1 MIKTLRTPRRFV
13 VSLAL
18 TCGSAMLLS
27 ATAVAAPTVSVQFAA
42 PSYTVN
48 ENQGPAALTL
58 TRSGDLHG
66 ATRVYWFTEQP
77 DPQNDAIPDID
88 FAQTNTHSPASV
100 TFAPGASQA
109 QISISVI
116 DHAMPG
122 PTKQFSV
129 KIFAKGVVGAG
140 DIAAVRIIGN
150 DPMLAVKD
158 PSDPLALGTPAPGYT
173 SMPTAKPASATIADP
188 LARVRFYVAPMVP
201 LTTVYSQPQT
211 NLFLESSGSNRNQY
225 LKALKPIWSQPQQM
239 RFGTWD
245 INAHGVDRT
254 NIEVSN
260 YLEEA
265 AAKSPGT
272 VPEILTY
279 DLCHNSCKLPGNGKP
294 SVLPVKPCGQKADT
308 PREVAAFENFIN
320 LLASGISDHRVVLY
334 LEMDG
339 LISMQ
344 CLSPQGQQTRLQ
356 ELTYATETLSVL
368 PRAAIYVDSGAAD
381 AGSFK
386 TMAADLN
393 KIGVQKIQGF
403 FLNSTHADWTLNE
416 IAYGQKIS
424 RLTGGAHFIVNTT
437 VNGRGPEKTADPAKQ
452 GNEVLCNPTMLGLG
466 PQPTTDTGYW
476 HVDAFAWLGYAGLS
490 DGPCPTTPGDPF
502 QDPTGTY
509 MPKYAELLIQHAD
522 YQVRG
527 NAPKNAV
534 KRSVG

>member
-1 MIKTLRTPRRFV
+1 MLFATTA
-13 VSLAL
+13 LA
-18 TCGSAMLLS
+18 G
-27 ATAVAAPTVSVQFAA
+27 TVSVQFAA
-42 PSYTVN
+42 PKYTVN
-48 ENQGPAALTL
+48 ENQSSAVLTL
-58 TRSGDLHG
+58 TRSGNLHG
-66 ATRVYWFTEQP
+66 ASRVFWFTEQP

-88 FAQTNTHSPASV
+88 FTQTNTHSPASV

-109 QISISVI
+109 QISVPVT
-116 DHAMPG
+116 DHKMPA

-129 KIFAKGVVGAG
+129 KIFAQGVVGAA

-150 DPMLAVKD
+150 DPMAAVKD
-158 PSDPLALGTPAPGYT
+158 PLDPLALNTPQPGYE
-173 SMPTAKPASATIADP
+173 SMPTARPASATIADP
-188 LARVRFYVAPMVP
+188 LTGARFYVASMVP
-201 LTTVYSQPQT
+201 LTAVYTQPQT
-211 NLFLESSGSNRNQY
+211 NLFLESSSANMRDY
-225 LKALKPIWSQPQQM
+225 KRALQPIWSQPQQM

-245 INAHGVDRT
+245 IDAQGVDRT
-254 NIEVSN
+254 NIDVSN

-294 SVLPVKPCGQKADT
+294 SVLPVKPSCGQKADT
-308 PREVAAFENFIN
+308 PRQVAAFENFIN

-344 CLSPQGQQTRLQ
+344 CLSHQGQQTRLQ
-356 ELTYATETLSVL
+356 ELKYAVTTLSVL
-368 PRAAIYVDSGAAD
+368 PRAAIYVDAGAAD

-386 TMAADLN
+386 PMAADLN
-393 KIGVQKIQGF
+393 KIGVKNIQGF

-437 VNGRGPEKTADPAKQ
+437 VNGRGPQKTADPAKD
-452 GNEVLCNPTMLGLG
+452 GNEVLCNPTTLGLG
-466 PQPTTDTGYW
+466 PKPTTTTGYW

-490 DGPCPTTPGDPF
+490 DGPCPTTPADPF

-509 MPKYAELLIQHAD
+509 MPKYAQLLIKHAD

-527 NAPKNAV
+527 TVPRSAV
-534 KRSVG
+534 KPSVY